1 MKRFVLTKPAE
12 RDLEQIK
19 TYLIEKTSPRVARH
33 VMKTVRAAL
42 DLIGKRPDIGHVRE
56 DLTSGPVKFWPVYS
70 YLIVYNPGTKPV
82 QIVRVLHAKRDV
94 EQILN

>member
-19 TYLIEKTSPRVARH
+19 TYLIEKASRRVARH
-33 VMKTVRAAL
+33 VMKSLRTAL
-42 DLIGKRPDIGHVRE
+42 DLIGKRPDVCHVRQ

-70 YLIVYNPGTKPV
+70 YLIVYNPGTEPV
-82 QIVRVLHAKRDV
+82 QIVRVVPLYRASG
-94 EQILN
+94 QILT